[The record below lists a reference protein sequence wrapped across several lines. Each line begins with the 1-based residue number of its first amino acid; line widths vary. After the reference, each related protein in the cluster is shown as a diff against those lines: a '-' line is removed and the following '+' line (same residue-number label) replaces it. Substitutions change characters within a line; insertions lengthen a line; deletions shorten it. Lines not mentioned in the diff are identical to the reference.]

1 MFEKGCSVFWVY
13 LSYSFAS
20 CWPLSRVDCAEAA
33 ASCVWVDDQSTT
45 GGGVDRM
52 KDRHTHKSIS
62 SVFVARFLIA
72 PDSPLLCLL
81 MARPRPAPAAASHC
95 FFLLGTVGQT
105 SLYLLIQLSIWKKLF
120 SFVSTWVEWLLRSFW
135 NGSATHKS
143 ALDLSTATIIRR

>member
-1 MFEKGCSVFWVY
+1 MFEKGWTVFWVY

-52 KDRHTHKSIS
+52 KDTHTQVYIISLCRPFSNSSRQSSFVSFNGPTTPSTSI
-62 SVFVARFLIA
+62 
-72 PDSPLLCLL
+72 PLF
-81 MARPRPAPAAASHC
+81 
-95 FFLLGTVGQT
+95 FFLLGIVGQT